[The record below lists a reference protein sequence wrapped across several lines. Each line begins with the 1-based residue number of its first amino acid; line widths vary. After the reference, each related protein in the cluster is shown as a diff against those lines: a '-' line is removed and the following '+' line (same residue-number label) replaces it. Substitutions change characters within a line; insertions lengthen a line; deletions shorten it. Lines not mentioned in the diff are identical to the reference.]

1 MEIFVVIL
9 IIVVVYFVVTSKK
22 NKTPHNPETRT
33 QILSKSSKIPQ
44 EVINKQFD
52 KVVDS
57 FVAGEN
63 ASSFPTNLL
72 LKKGER
78 LIFDIP
84 DIQCCEER
92 NIKIKGGYQ
101 GFSVRIMKGVSYRF
115 GGFEAKAEKKV
126 VPIDVGNFILTNK
139 RVVFSGEKKSNDYPL
154 SKIVTVEPLDNGILI
169 NKSGKQKM
177 EYYIGTNNVSIS
189 LTISPEHAK
198 GETWEEETISYELRG
213 EEVIKIIQKLIQG

>member
-9 IIVVVYFVVTSKK
+9 IIVVVYFAVINKK
-22 NKTPHNPETRT
+22 KETPHIFDSKT
-33 QILSKSSKIPQ
+33 QTFPKSSNIPQ
-44 EVINKQFD
+44 EVIDKQFD
-52 KVVDS
+52 KVVES

-84 DIQCCEER
+84 DIQYCEER

-139 RVVFSGEKKSNDYPL
+139 RVIFSGERKSNDYPL
-154 SKIVTVEPLDNGILI
+154 SKIVTVEPLDNGIVI

-177 EYYIGTNNVSIS
+177 EYYIGTNNVNIDMI
-189 LTISPEHAK
+189 ISPEHAK
-198 GETWEEETISYELRG
+198 GETWEKETISYELRG
-213 EEVIKIIQKLIQG
+213 EEVIKIIQKLIQV